1 MGGIMRLTTLT
12 LVASFAAG
20 AAFAN
25 PVAPA
30 DVVFTE
36 DGAVEASLPG
46 APGNA
51 DAGFDVF
58 SNKKKGNCIACH
70 NIEART
76 DLTFPGNVG
85 PMLDGVGENRSVAE
99 LRGILVNSK
108 MTFEGTVMP
117 AYYKV
122 DGFTR
127 PGDAYTGKAPKGA
140 LDPLLTA
147 GQIEDV
153 IAFLATLKE

>member
-1 MGGIMRLTTLT
+1 MRLTTLT
-12 LVASFAAG
+12 LAASLAAG

-30 DVVFTE
+30 DVVFTD
-36 DGAVEASLPG
+36 DGAVEASLTG
-46 APGNA
+46 APGNPEQ
-51 DAGFDVF
+51 GFKVF
-58 SNKKKGNCIACH
+58 SDKKQGNCVACH

-76 DLTFPGNVG
+76 DLSFPGNVG

-99 LRGILVNSK
+99 LRGILTNSK
-108 MTFEGTVMP
+108 NTFEGTVMP

-127 PGDAYTGKAPKGA
+127 PGDDYTGKAPSGP
-140 LDPLLTA
+140 LSPLLSA
-147 GQIEDV
+147 EQIEDV
-153 IAFLATLKE
+153 VAFLSTLK

>member
-1 MGGIMRLTTLT
+1 MRLTTLT
-12 LVASFAAG
+12 LAASLAAG

-30 DVVFTE
+30 DVVFTD
-36 DGAVEASLPG
+36 DGAVEASLTG
-46 APGNA
+46 APGNPEQ
-51 DAGFDVF
+51 GFKVF
-58 SNKKKGNCIACH
+58 SDKKQGNCVACH

-76 DLTFPGNVG
+76 DLSFPGNVG

-99 LRGILVNSK
+99 LRGILTNSK
-108 MTFEGTVMP
+108 NTFEGTVMP

-127 PGDAYTGKAPKGA
+127 PGDDYTGKAASGP
-140 LDPLLTA
+140 LSPLLSA
-147 GQIEDV
+147 EQIEDV
-153 IAFLATLKE
+153 VAFLSTLK

>member
-1 MGGIMRLTTLT
+1 MRLTTLT
-12 LVASFAAG
+12 LAASLAAG

-36 DGAVEASLPG
+36 DGAVEASLTG
-46 APGNA
+46 KPGNP

-58 SNKKKGNCIACH
+58 SNKKKGNCVACH
-70 NIEART
+70 NIEARSE
-76 DLTFPGNVG
+76 LTFPGNVG
-85 PMLDGVGENRSVAE
+85 PMLDGVGANRSVAE
-99 LRGILVNSK
+99 IRGILVNSK
-108 MTFEGTVMP
+108 KTFEGTVMP

-127 PGDAYTGKAPKGA
+127 PGDAYTGKAHKGP
-140 LDPLLTA
+140 LDPLLSA
-147 GQIEDV
+147 EQIEDV
-153 IAFLATLKE
+153 VAFLSSLKD

>member
-1 MGGIMRLTTLT
+1 MRLTTLT
-12 LVASFAAG
+12 LAASLAAG

-36 DGAVEASLPG
+36 DGAVEQSLTG
-46 APGNA
+46 AAGNA

-70 NIEART
+70 NIEERT

-85 PMLDGVGENRSVAE
+85 PILDGVGENRTIAE

-117 AYYKV
+117 VYYKV

-127 PGDAYTGKAPKGA
+127 PGNAYTGKAADGP
-140 LDPLLTA
+140 LDPLLSA
-147 GQIEDV
+147 AQIEDV
-153 IAFLATLKE
+153 IAFLSTLK

>member
-1 MGGIMRLTTLT
+1 MRLSTLI

-20 AAFAN
+20 SAYAN

-36 DGAVEASLPG
+36 DGAVEMSLTG
-46 APGNA
+46 APGNPE
-51 DAGFDVF
+51 AGFDVF

-76 DLTFPGNVG
+76 DLNFPGNVG
-85 PMLDGVGENRSVAE
+85 PVLDGVGENRTTAE
-99 LRGILVNSK
+99 LRGILANSK

-117 AYYKV
+117 AYFKV

-127 PGDAYTGKAPKGA
+127 PGNAYTGKAPDGP
-140 LDPLLTA
+140 LDPLLSA
-147 GQIEDV
+147 AQIEDV

>member
-1 MGGIMRLTTLT
+1 M
-12 LVASFAAG
+12 
-20 AAFAN
+20 
-25 PVAPA
+25 
-30 DVVFTE
+30 VFTE
-36 DGAVEASLPG
+36 DGAVEQSLTG
-46 APGNA
+46 AAGNA

-70 NIEART
+70 NIEERT

-85 PMLDGVGENRSVAE
+85 PILDGVGENRTIAE

-127 PGDAYTGKAPKGA
+127 PGNAYTGKAADGP
-140 LDPLLTA
+140 LDPLLSA
-147 GQIEDV
+147 AQIEDV
-153 IAFLATLKE
+153 IAFLSTLK